1 MGIYPMQSN
10 ASASASTRSSHV
22 QNVDATTGGL
32 VKATLGAAVAAG
44 AILTFI
50 WLPAEYGIDPTGVG
64 HVLGLTEMGQIKEQ
78 LHAEADAD
86 AAAALAVE
94 SGQPATGSVDLNQ
107 KLDAIQVQLTAIAT
121 TVGAT
126 SQTTS
131 TPAVVKPAATTQAD
145 SAPEPATSWLDEID
159 YTLPPG
165 EGIEVKLIMDEGA
178 VAEYEWS
185 ANGAVVNH
193 DTHGDGD
200 GQSISYEQGRS
211 VPDQA
216 GQLVA
221 AFTGNHGWFWRNR
234 TDEDVVITLRTRGDY
249 NGMVSP

>member
-1 MGIYPMQSN
+1 MQSN
-10 ASASASTRSSHV
+10 ARAGASTRSPQV
-22 QNVDATTGGL
+22 QSVNATSGGL
-32 VKATLGAAVAAG
+32 IKSTLGAVAAAG

-86 AAAALAVE
+86 AAAALSAQGVPSA
-94 SGQPATGSVDLNQ
+94 SGSADLNQ
-107 KLDAIQVQLTAIAT
+107 KLDAIQAQLTAIAA

-126 SQTTS
+126 SQTTG
-131 TPAVVKPAATTQAD
+131 TQAVVQPAATTQAD
-145 SAPEPATSWLDEID
+145 NAPEPAASWLDEID
-159 YTLPPG
+159 YTLQPG

-178 VAEYEWS
+178 IAEFEWS

-211 VPDQA
+211 VPDQT

-221 AFTGNHGWFWRNR
+221 AFKGNHGWFWRNR
-234 TDEDVVITLRTRGDY
+234 TDEDVLLTLRTRGDY
-249 NGMVSP
+249 NGMVLP